1 MRYLFFYF
9 LCGITAS
16 LFHIFANPISTV
28 PSLGASGAIA
38 GVMGA
43 YMLLFPRARIRTL
56 LFLGIFIQVVR
67 VPAAVMLGYWMLIQV
82 LSGFAEY
89 GTRTGSGIAWFA
101 HIGGFVTGFFL
112 GILMRR
118 AKGRSQ
124 LSRTRFLGQRR

>member
-1 MRYLFFYF
+1 
-9 LCGITAS
+9 
-16 LFHIFANPISTV
+16 
-28 PSLGASGAIA
+28 
-38 GVMGA
+38 MGA